1 MKRKDIQHLA
11 AELVDGIE
19 QLRRDLALRDAQVQ
33 QLTAERDRLR
43 AEIVRLRADVQQVR
57 LDIAAWREANQ

>member
-43 AEIVRLRADVQQVR
+43 ADVQQVR

>member
-43 AEIVRLRADVQQVR
+43 ADVQQVR
-57 LDIAAWREANQ
+57 LDIAAWREATQ